1 MRYWLINIAKEKN
14 YTSDLYGSFP
24 RVSTGSFLAI
34 STKAEQRRNKLE
46 TEK

>member
-24 RVSTGSFLAI
+24 RVSTGNFLAI
-34 STKAEQRRNKLE
+34 STKAVQRRNKLE

>member
-14 YTSDLYGSFP
+14 YTSDLYVSFP
-24 RVSTGSFLAI
+24 RVSTGKSLTI
-34 STKAEQRRNKLE
+34 STKVGQRRNKLE